1 VLLKMK
7 ATALGNMGYVRFGT
21 GQLSDAA
28 TSFQAALQLDHH
40 GIREWQGLGL
50 VEQESGDMAGAL
62 RAFSELARID
72 ATDVN
77 LLLLAQ
83 ALEKNGQ
90 MNEARDARQKAAALS
105 SNLDAAQRKVDRL
118 LSR

>member
-1 VLLKMK
+1 
-7 ATALGNMGYVRFGT
+7 MGYVQFGM

-40 GIREWQGLGL
+40 GVREWQGLGL
-50 VEQESGDMAGAL
+50 VEQKSGDMTGAV
-62 RAFSELARID
+62 RAFSEVARLD
-72 ATDVN
+72 ANDVN

-83 ALEKNGQ
+83 ALEKDGQ
-90 MNEARDARQKAAALS
+90 MNEARETRQKAAALS